1 MLRNSRFNNCQD
13 IASYRK
19 DMSNLITT
27 ATQQLNLKN
36 VEVGQLLSDLFMILV
51 NHKVKLEANF
61 ASVIIAIMV
70 LEGIGRS
77 LDPELDI
84 LSAAKPFLFKKTVK
98 SLFKNQ

>member
-51 NHKVKLEANF
+51 NHKVQC
-61 ASVIIAIMV
+61 IV
-70 LEGIGRS
+70 LAQMSFIC
-77 LDPELDI
+77 
-84 LSAAKPFLFKKTVK
+84 
-98 SLFKNQ
+98 

>member
-36 VEVGQLLSDLFMILV
+36 VMI
-51 NHKVKLEANF
+51 VKLSLVLFITVA
-61 ASVIIAIMV
+61 VIY
-70 LEGIGRS
+70 
-77 LDPELDI
+77 
-84 LSAAKPFLFKKTVK
+84 
-98 SLFKNQ
+98 